1 MSRYFPMFVSLENK
15 KILVVGAGNIAVR
28 RIKSLMEFGP
38 LLRVV
43 APEINPELEDI
54 IQKESGSENLRLEC
68 RPFEEKDL
76 SDIDYAIIATDNK
89 ALNREIARL
98 CRERGIPRNVSS
110 DQSLCDFFFPS
121 LVIEDDLTIGINSS
135 GHSPAETKETRQQ
148 IEKMF
153 GIKDSIYNRTNK

>member
-54 IQKESGSENLRLEC
+54 IQKESGSENLRLE
-68 RPFEEKDL
+68 RRSFEEKDL

-89 ALNREIARL
+89 TLNREIAQL

-121 LVIEDDLTIGINSS
+121 LVIEDGVTIGINSS
-135 GHSPAETKETRQQ
+135 GHSPAKTKAVRRQ
-148 IEKMF
+148 IEGRL
-153 GIKDSIYNRTNK
+153 GIESGIYEND